1 MGLEPPESERLTGAR
16 LVGGESS
23 ENGQRFSSAGT
34 LYARCF
40 GSGKPL
46 NRAMQNSTYTFLVAP
61 LIGWLT
67 VVCLLVVA
75 YLASLMIEEKRR
87 NRRMNQE
94 RQRLGL
100 RPA

>member
-1 MGLEPPESERLTGAR
+1 MVNDSAALEHSMLAV
-16 LVGGESS
+16 LH
-23 ENGQRFSSAGT
+23 
-34 LYARCF
+34 
-40 GSGKPL
+40 SGKPL

-75 YLASLMIEEKRR
+75 YLASLMIEERRR

-100 RPA
+100 RRA